1 MNKPNIHHFSMNNEL
16 FRSSDA
22 DASDAMNNS
31 CIHRKND
38 EYSVIIFEMICQTQE
53 HVTLTVRSVSLDR
66 TKATNGDL

>member
-38 EYSVIIFEMICQTQE
+38 EYSVIIIWNMMNNDYVVWIC
-53 HVTLTVRSVSLDR
+53 
-66 TKATNGDL
+66 N

>member
-38 EYSVIIFEMICQTQE
+38 EYSVIIEIYWNYQK
-53 HVTLTVRSVSLDR
+53 SV
-66 TKATNGDL
+66 

>member
-38 EYSVIIFEMICQTQE
+38 EYSVIPIQ
-53 HVTLTVRSVSLDR
+53 
-66 TKATNGDL
+66 NGLFYLFLAFPL

>member
-38 EYSVIIFEMICQTQE
+38 EYSVIIFDKRQIFPG
-53 HVTLTVRSVSLDR
+53 SFFGNF
-66 TKATNGDL
+66 KKN